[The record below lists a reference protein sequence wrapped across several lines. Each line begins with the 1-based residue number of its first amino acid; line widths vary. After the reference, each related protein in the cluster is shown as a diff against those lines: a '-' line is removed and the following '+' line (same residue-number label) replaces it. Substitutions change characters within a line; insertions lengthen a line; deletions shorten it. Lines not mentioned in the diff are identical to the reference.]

1 MKVLLITYW
10 FPPAKA
16 IGAKR
21 WGEFYKLS
29 QEDNEIDITV
39 LTANWQGHDASD
51 KHIVYVGEEVHSKPF
66 FSINKPIGYVEMLK
80 HPSLM
85 IRSLDRSLQSDWYKA
100 SKIWLDN
107 NAKSSYDLV
116 ISSFGPISSVLLG
129 NHAKKIFN
137 TPHVVDLRDLV
148 SIQGQKNRF
157 PMVNFLDKQID
168 KFIMREVNE
177 FLVVSPTGH
186 KKASEFYKRKVTTIY
201 NGLQYK
207 IEEKEINLTV
217 KNREN
222 IEILY
227 MGTLGINR
235 NPYTI
240 LALLNE
246 YAKEHDKVNITVKFA
261 SQDDPFNFIGK
272 EIIEHIEVLWLGYL
286 GVEEL
291 EEEKEKSNIFLLL
304 EDLTPKGNE
313 NLTGKIFEYLYSQK
327 PIMLSCHRGSDIVK
341 LLNETSAG
349 SLVER
354 IGDVNSF
361 VLEERYLEVEK
372 CNYYTRE
379 NQYKLLKETIGVYD
393 V

>member
-1 MKVLLITYW
+1 MKILLITYW

-29 QEDNEIDITV
+29 QEDKEIEITV
-39 LTANWQGHDASD
+39 LTANWQGHDGSD
-51 KHIVYVGEEVHSKPF
+51 KHIIYLGEEVHSKPF

-85 IRSLDRSLQSDWYKA
+85 IRSLDRSLQSDWYRA
-100 SKIWLDN
+100 SKVWLEN

-129 NHAKKIFN
+129 NYAKKIFN
-137 TPHVVDLRDLV
+137 IPHVVDLRDLV

-168 KFIMREVNE
+168 KFIMRDVDE

-186 KKASEFYKRKVTTIY
+186 KKASEFYNRKVTTIY

-217 KNREN
+217 KNIEN
-222 IEILY
+222 IKILY

-246 YAKEHDKVNITVKFA
+246 YAKEHEEVNITVKFA
-261 SQDDPFNFIGK
+261 SQDDPFDFIDK
-272 EIIEHIEVLWLGYL
+272 KIIEHIDVFWLGYL
-286 GVEEL
+286 GTEEL

-304 EDLTPKGNE
+304 EDLTSKGNE
-313 NLTGKIFEYLYSQK
+313 NLTGKIFEYLYSKK
-327 PIMLSCHRGSDIVK
+327 PIMVSCHRCSDIVK
-341 LLNETSAG
+341 LLDETNAG
-349 SLVER
+349 NLVET
-354 IGDVNSF
+354 IEEVKSF
-361 VLEERYLEVEK
+361 VCEERYLKVER
-372 CNYYTRE
+372 CSFYTRE